1 MGRTENNQMQIKNSL
16 QQTHHCIVMASL
28 LLTPLVKALPWFG
41 YLDGVAGWSQSVWV
55 DGPSPAEQTLSSGDV
70 SYDKEFLMT
79 SWAAWRGSD
88 VLELEWLPLSFITQ
102 PK

>member
-1 MGRTENNQMQIKNSL
+1 
-16 QQTHHCIVMASL
+16 MASL
-28 LLTPLVKALPWFG
+28 LLTPLVKALPRLG
-41 YLDGVAGWSQSVWV
+41 YLDGAAGWRRSVWV

-70 SYDKEFLMT
+70 SYDKEFLVT

-102 PK
+102 LK